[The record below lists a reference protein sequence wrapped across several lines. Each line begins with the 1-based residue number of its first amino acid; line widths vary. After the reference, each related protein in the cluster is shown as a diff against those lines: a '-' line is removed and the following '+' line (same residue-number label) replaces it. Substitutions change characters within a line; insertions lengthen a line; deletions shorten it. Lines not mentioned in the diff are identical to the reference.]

1 MKKLILLLVLPASIQ
16 AQGVINLQGAGVPT
30 DMAVAGL
37 LGALIA
43 PMVSKGGD
51 AKLVGG
57 VLGALAGGAIQT
69 MIVQQQQQQQQQ
81 QYASTSSS
89 QYVNTQNIQTASGGG
104 AEVSAPSR
112 MGIRKGKM
120 VQSPWS
126 RFQFDPES
134 MRMQSGEI
142 VFDPICGKPIQIP

>member
-16 AQGVINLQGAGVPT
+16 AQGLINLQGAGVPT

-43 PMVSKGGD
+43 PMVSKGED

-69 MIVQQQQQQQQQ
+69 MIVQQQQQKQQQQ
-81 QYASTSSS
+81 QYASS
-89 QYVNTQNIQTASGGG
+89 QYVNTQNIQTSSGGG
-104 AEVSAPSR
+104 TEVSAPSR

-142 VFDPICGKPIQIP
+142 VFDPICGKAIQIP

>member
-16 AQGVINLQGAGVPT
+16 AQGLINLQGAGVPT

-43 PMVSKGGD
+43 PMVSKGED

-69 MIVQQQQQQQQQ
+69 MIVQQQQQKQQQQ
-81 QYASTSSS
+81 QYASS

-112 MGIRKGKM
+112 MGIRKGNM